1 MDALAQGRGAAP
13 ERLAALLGKYRT
25 LLQLRATRDQQ
36 SADVTVSN
44 ETKNV
49 MRQLS
54 RAFPGC
60 LRELDCCTQ
69 VELTSRYHAVAD
81 AVAKGAVAPW
91 IEWMSRYHEL
101 LGLALAT
108 KTQRA
113 AGGRL
118 VPVVFAALEKET
130 SIDRDTLK
138 ETLFPRRPTAPG
150 RVSIA
155 E

>member
-1 MDALAQGRGAAP
+1 MDAMAQGRGAAP
-13 ERLAALLGKYRT
+13 ERLAALLGKYQT

-36 SADVTVSN
+36 PGEAAVSN
-44 ETKNV
+44 ETKNI

-69 VELTSRYHAVAD
+69 LELTYRYHAVTD
-81 AVAKGAVAPW
+81 AVATGTVAPW
-91 IEWMSRYHEL
+91 IEWMARYHEL

-138 ETLFPRRPTAPG
+138 QALFPRRPTAAACG
-150 RVSIA
+150 SVA